1 MEPAQ
6 MFVLIA
12 VTIGVV
18 KLLTGPIGTAIGDR
32 IRGGRHEAAA
42 GTLAVEVDR
51 LQARLSEV
59 EERLDFAERLLARG
73 GEVDQIQGGAI
84 R

>member
-1 MEPAQ
+1 MDPAQ

-12 VTIGVV
+12 LTVGMV
-18 KLLTGPIGTAIGDR
+18 KLLTGPIGIAIGDR
-32 IRGGRHEAAA
+32 IRGGRRDVRDQDFAA
-42 GTLAVEVDR
+42 EVNR

-59 EERLDFAERLLARG
+59 EERLDFAERMLARG
-73 GEVDQIQGGAI
+73 DAADQIEGSAI

>member
-1 MEPAQ
+1 

-12 VTIGVV
+12 VTVATV
-18 KLLTGPIGTAIGDR
+18 KIFTGPIGTAIGDR
-32 IRGGRHEAAA
+32 FRSGPRAGARGEEPAAE
-42 GTLAVEVDR
+42 LDR

-59 EERLDFAERLLARG
+59 EERLDFAERLLARA
-73 GEVDQIQGGAI
+73 GEADQMQGGAI

>member
-1 MEPAQ
+1 

-12 VTIGVV
+12 VTIAAV
-18 KLLTGPIGTAIGDR
+18 KLLTGPIGIAIGDR
-32 IRGGRHEAAA
+32 IRGGPRDARNAGLAAD
-42 GTLAVEVDR
+42 VDR

-73 GEVDQIQGGAI
+73 GEADQIQGSAI

>member
-1 MEPAQ
+1 VDPAE

-12 VTIGVV
+12 VTVATV
-18 KLLTGPIGTAIGDR
+18 KLLTGPIGIAIGDR
-32 IRGGRHEAAA
+32 IRGGRREARNDE
-42 GTLAVEVDR
+42 LATEVDR
-51 LQARLSEV
+51 LQTRLSEV

-73 GEVDQIQGGAI
+73 GEADQIQGSAI

>member
-1 MEPAQ
+1 MEPPQ

-32 IRGGRHEAAA
+32 IRRGRLEAPSN
-42 GTLAVEVDR
+42 GLALEVDR
-51 LQARLSEV
+51 LQTRLSEV
-59 EERLDFAERLLARG
+59 EERLDFAERLLARR

>member
-1 MEPAQ
+1 

-18 KLLTGPIGTAIGDR
+18 RLLTGPIGMAIGDR
-32 IRGGRHEAAA
+32 IRGGGRQAPDEA
-42 GTLAVEVDR
+42 LALEVDR
-51 LQARLSEV
+51 LQGRLSEV

-73 GEVDQIQGGAI
+73 EVDQIQGGAT

>member
-1 MEPAQ
+1 

-12 VTIGVV
+12 VTIGAV
-18 KLLTGPIGTAIGDR
+18 KLLTGPIGIAIGDR
-32 IRGGRHEAAA
+32 IRGGPRATRNLELA
-42 GTLAVEVDR
+42 GEMDR
-51 LQARLSEV
+51 MQARLSEV

-73 GEVDQIQGGAI
+73 GEADQIQGSAI